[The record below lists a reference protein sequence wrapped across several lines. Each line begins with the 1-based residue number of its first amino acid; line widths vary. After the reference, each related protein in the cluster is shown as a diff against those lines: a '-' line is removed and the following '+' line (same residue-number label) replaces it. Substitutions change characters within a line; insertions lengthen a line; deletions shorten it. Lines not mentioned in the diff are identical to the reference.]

1 MTLLEKLLSMDF
13 DKKVANGLIM
23 SGKVLINDVPTIIG
37 STKIKPSD
45 NIRIKTNKEWVS
57 RGAYKLLHAIDYF
70 NIEIKDK
77 VCLDVGSSTGGFT
90 QVLLAKNAQKVYAL
104 DVGTNQL
111 DFQIRT
117 NPKVIS
123 LENTNLKNINKSM
136 FNELIDFLCCDVSFI
151 SCKNL
156 FDILNKENIL
166 NKDNLLVI
174 LIKPQFEAKYEL
186 VSPGGFVDL
195 KYHKEIIDNII
206 NYAKKN
212 KFSFL
217 GFIESPI
224 KGNKSQNIEYL
235 ALFRKEKYE

>member
-77 VCLDVGSSTGGFT
+77 VCLDIGYSTGGFT

-111 DFQIRT
+111 DF
-117 NPKVIS
+117 
-123 LENTNLKNINKSM
+123 
-136 FNELIDFLCCDVSFI
+136 
-151 SCKNL
+151 
-156 FDILNKENIL
+156 
-166 NKDNLLVI
+166 
-174 LIKPQFEAKYEL
+174 
-186 VSPGGFVDL
+186 
-195 KYHKEIIDNII
+195 
-206 NYAKKN
+206 
-212 KFSFL
+212 
-217 GFIESPI
+217 
-224 KGNKSQNIEYL
+224 
-235 ALFRKEKYE
+235 